1 MKLTDMAIKK
11 AKPREKVYSLGDGNG
26 LSLIVEPNGSKGWRF
41 RYQFNGKSK
50 MISLGI
56 YPVITLNEAR
66 EKRDNARKLVA
77 NGIDPSEARKE
88 ERNKVSGQS
97 ENTFKK
103 ITLEWFNGRK
113 DRWSEGYRDDMME
126 AFENDVFPYIGDR
139 AIAEIKPL
147 ELLEV
152 LSIMEKRGVTEKL
165 KKVRQRCGEVW
176 KYAIITGRA
185 EYNPAPDL
193 ASAFIPHQRENYPY
207 LLADELPE
215 FLSSV
220 DKYQGSQ
227 IVRTALNILMLTGLR
242 PGELR
247 KSEWSFIDFESRTW
261 KLPEKIMK
269 MGRVHVVPI
278 SDQVISLLRQ
288 IQPISGDYQY
298 IFPSRT
304 NHKKHLSEMAINTM
318 IGRMGYR
325 GRATGHG
332 FRHTMSTILHEKGFN
347 TAWIELQL
355 AHVDK
360 NSIRGTYNH
369 ALYLEGRREMMQWY
383 ADYIDE
389 LRSKKK

>member
-1 MKLTDMAIKK
+1 MAIKK

-26 LSLIVEPNGSKGWRF
+26 LSLIIEPNGSKGWRF

-66 EKRDNARKLVA
+66 EKRDDARRLVA
-77 NGIDPSEARKE
+77 NGTDPAEARKE
-88 ERNKVSGQS
+88 ERNKASGQS

-103 ITLEWFNGRK
+103 ITLEWYEGRK

-139 AIAEIKPL
+139 PIAEIKPL

-269 MGRVHVVPI
+269 MGRVHVVPM

-304 NHKKHLSEMAINTM
+304 NHKKHLSEMAMNTM

>member
-66 EKRDNARKLVA
+66 EKRDDARRLVA
-77 NGIDPSEARKE
+77 NGTDPAEARKE
-88 ERNKVSGQS
+88 ERNKASGQS

-139 AIAEIKPL
+139 PIAEIKPL

-269 MGRVHVVPI
+269 MGRVHVVPM

-304 NHKKHLSEMAINTM
+304 NHKKHLSEMAMNTM

>member
-1 MKLTDMAIKK
+1 MAIKK

-26 LSLIVEPNGSKGWRF
+26 LSLIIEPNGSKGWRF

-66 EKRDNARKLVA
+66 EKRDDARRLVA
-77 NGIDPSEARKE
+77 NGTDPAEARKE
-88 ERNKVSGQS
+88 ERNKASGQS

-139 AIAEIKPL
+139 PIAEIKPL

-247 KSEWSFIDFESRTW
+247 KSEWSFIDFESKTW

-269 MGRVHVVPI
+269 MGRVHIVPL

-304 NHKKHLSEMAINTM
+304 NHNKHLSEMAINTM

>member
-1 MKLTDMAIKK
+1 MAIKK

-66 EKRDNARKLVA
+66 EKRDDARRLVA
-77 NGIDPSEARKE
+77 NGTDPAEARKE
-88 ERNKVSGQS
+88 ERNKASGQS

-126 AFENDVFPYIGDR
+126 AFENDVFPYIGDHP
-139 AIAEIKPL
+139 IAEIKPL

-269 MGRVHVVPI
+269 MGRVHVVPM

>member
-139 AIAEIKPL
+139 PIAEIKPL

-269 MGRVHVVPI
+269 MGRVHVVPM

-369 ALYLEGRREMMQWY
+369 ALYLEERREMMQWY

>member
-1 MKLTDMAIKK
+1 MAIKK

-77 NGIDPSEARKE
+77 NGVDPSEARKE

-139 AIAEIKPL
+139 PIAEIKPL

-247 KSEWSFIDFESRTW
+247 KSEWSFIDFESKTW

-269 MGRVHVVPI
+269 MGRVHVVPM

>member
-1 MKLTDMAIKK
+1 MAIKK

-66 EKRDNARKLVA
+66 EKRDDARRLVA
-77 NGIDPSEARKE
+77 NGTDPAEARKE
-88 ERNKVSGQS
+88 ERNKASGQS

-103 ITLEWFNGRK
+103 ITLEWYEGRK

-139 AIAEIKPL
+139 PIAEIKPL

-269 MGRVHVVPI
+269 MGRVHVVPM

-304 NHKKHLSEMAINTM
+304 NYKKHLSEMAINTM

>member
-1 MKLTDMAIKK
+1 MAIKK

-66 EKRDNARKLVA
+66 EKRDDARRLVA
-77 NGIDPSEARKE
+77 NGTDPAEARKE

-139 AIAEIKPL
+139 PIAEIKPL

-269 MGRVHVVPI
+269 MGRVHVVPM

-369 ALYLEGRREMMQWY
+369 ALYLEGRRDMMQWY

>member
-66 EKRDNARKLVA
+66 EKRDDARRLVA
-77 NGIDPSEARKE
+77 NGTDPAEARKE
-88 ERNKVSGQS
+88 ERNKASGQS

-103 ITLEWFNGRK
+103 ITLEWYEGRK

-139 AIAEIKPL
+139 PIAEIKPL

-227 IVRTALNILMLTGLR
+227 IVRAALNILMLTGLR

-269 MGRVHVVPI
+269 MGRVHVVPM

-318 IGRMGYR
+318 IGKMGYR